1 MAESGYV
8 LAGFEALRLIIQN
21 FMKGKRG
28 RWNDNFTQEQIGD
41 FFTNEISGLL
51 HSYGQNFS
59 GKKLYHKYNAA
70 ETKVYQQC
78 KDSGLFGDCAMI
90 ADSGGFQISNGRLTR
105 HEADMLL
112 TMYYDWI
119 EENPDII
126 KRAFI
131 LDVPPGPGCRVF
143 KTFDDVYKLNL
154 QSYLRASQM
163 DDEIRKK
170 IIYVHHFRTPKL
182 WEIYTKIM
190 RDNDMFDKFEHHG
203 TGGIVAN
210 MASDMA
216 VPCIMYVLPII
227 PLINEALKCG
237 RDYLN
242 FHILGGA
249 HYRDMFFYELIKY
262 AVWKEHKF
270 TINLSY
276 DSSGIFKQV
285 MFARYMYTIDGNGHM
300 KKMDIR
306 SFNLKNRFYDRPVQG
321 EASTVEGMVQ
331 TILNE
336 LADEQGWKRI
346 SVDGLYDDERG
357 TLHEDVK
364 VYAMFRILA
373 NYSKFEKVLREQVK
387 TLYPIY
393 ESGTEI
399 SEEFFIHSDK
409 IIQNLNA
416 GKATKKQLAKS
427 TAIFNSLEMLRNLD
441 EDKCKYIVDILLQ
454 KDEFIDLKKEQR
466 TVQI

>member
-1 MAESGYV
+1 MPESGYV
-8 LAGFEALRLIIQN
+8 LAGFEALRLILLN
-21 FMKGKRG
+21 FMAGKRG
-28 RWNDNFTQEQIGD
+28 RWNDNFTKDQVAD
-41 FFTNEISGLL
+41 FFTNKISGLL
-51 HSYGQNFS
+51 HSYGQNFA

-78 KDSGLFGDCAMI
+78 KDSGLFGDCPMI
-90 ADSGGFQISNGRLTR
+90 ADSGGFQISNGRLSR

-119 EENPDII
+119 EEYPDII
-126 KRAFI
+126 ERAFI
-131 LDVPPGPGCRVF
+131 LDVPPGAGCRVF
-143 KTFDDVYKLNL
+143 NNFNDVYKLNL
-154 QSYLRASQM
+154 QSYIRAKEM

-190 RDNDMFDKFEHHG
+190 RDNDMFPAFEHHG

-216 VPCIMYVLPII
+216 VPCIMYILPII
-227 PLINEALKCG
+227 PLINEAKKWG

-285 MFARYMYTIDGNGHM
+285 MFARYMYTMDGNGFM

-306 SFNLKNRFYDRPVQG
+306 SFNLENRFYDRPVQG
-321 EASTVEGMVQ
+321 EAHTVEGMMQ
-331 TILNE
+331 DTINQ
-336 LADEQGWKRI
+336 LADDNGWKRI
-346 SVDGLYDDERG
+346 SMDGVYDPARG

-373 NYSKFEKVLREQVK
+373 NYEIFEKTLKKKVEE
-387 TLYPIY
+387 LYPYY
-393 ESGTEI
+393 EAGEK
-399 SEEFFIHSDK
+399 EEFYNHCDQ
-409 IIQNLNA
+409 IILNLNA
-416 GKATKKQLAKS
+416 GKTTKKQAAKS

-441 EDKCKYIVDILLQ
+441 EDKCKNVVDMLLQ
-454 KDEFIDLKKEQR
+454 KDEFIDLTRKKVIE
-466 TVQI
+466 I